1 MKPFAFSYQKTFLI
15 SEDELHA
22 IVQQLSPEIERI
34 KEARHDRYKTVYA
47 SINLPADSDM
57 HKEVIELAQKKRMLK
72 PTALV
77 VIGIGGSNLG
87 AMAIHE
93 ALFGRFYNEQ
103 QPDIKVYWADTVDS
117 DYILDIILLLEQE
130 LEAGKEILLNVVSKS
145 GTTTET
151 IANFEILLD
160 LLKRNR
166 PHTYHDFVVV
176 TTDEGSPLWK
186 RAEIERFDR
195 LAVPHRVGGRYS
207 VLSAAGLFP
216 LALVGVDI
224 TQLVAG
230 AEKMV
235 DNCCTDDIVKNT
247 AALSAALSYSYY
259 QKNISIHDMFL
270 FSNDLQSLGM
280 WYRQLL
286 AESIGKEHDIE
297 GRVVHIGIT
306 PTVSIGSTDCHSMVE
321 LHLGGAN
328 DTFTTFVSIEKNKSN
343 IPVPCLEKSEQLVAH
358 IDCKPLSS
366 IMNAILQ
373 GVQQAYEEKKRPFV
387 SISIPEKSAWHIG
400 QFMQMN
406 MVAVMYL
413 GYLLQ
418 VNPFDQPAVELYK
431 LKTRKNL
438 AHE

>member
-1 MKPFAFSYQKTFLI
+1 MKLFGFSYQNTSRI
-15 SEDELHA
+15 SDDELQTIA
-22 IVQQLSPEIERI
+22 QQLSPEIGRI
-34 KEARHDRYKTVYA
+34 KQARLDGYKTVYA
-47 SINLPADSDM
+47 SIHLPADSDM
-57 HKEVIELAQKKRMLK
+57 YKKIIELAQSKRMLK
-72 PTALV
+72 PAALV

-87 AMAIHE
+87 TIAIHE

-103 QPDIKVYWADTVDS
+103 QPEIKVYWADTVDS

-130 LEAGKEILLNVVSKS
+130 LAAGKEILLNVVSKS

-151 IANFEILLD
+151 IANFEIFLD

-166 PHTYHDFVVV
+166 PHTYHDFVVI

-186 RAEIERFDR
+186 RAESEHFDR
-195 LAVPHRVGGRYS
+195 LEIPQRVGGRYS
-207 VLSAAGLFP
+207 VFSAVGLFP
-216 LALVGVDI
+216 LSLLGVDI
-224 TQLVAG
+224 KALAEG
-230 AEKMV
+230 AKKMV
-235 DNCCTDDIVKNT
+235 DNCCNYDIVKNP
-247 AALSAALSYSYY
+247 AALSAALLYACYH
-259 QKNISIHDMFL
+259 KNISIHDMFL

-286 AESIGKEHDIE
+286 AESIGKENNIG

-321 LHLGGAN
+321 LHLGGPN
-328 DTFTTFVSIEKNKSN
+328 NTFTTFVSIEKNKSN
-343 IPVPCLEKSEQLVAH
+343 IPVPCLEKSEQLIAH
-358 IDCKPLSS
+358 IECKPLSS

-387 SISIPEKSAWHIG
+387 SISIPEKSALHLG